1 MKDEAEAARTR
12 VTKLEEDNK
21 QLEEQVEDLQ
31 HELQNAFDERDR
43 AVEAAEDKAGSAS
56 NEDVKRLENDILDL
70 EAVSTVG

>member
-1 MKDEAEAARTR
+1 M
-12 VTKLEEDNK
+12 EEDNK